1 MFADFFSDFDR
12 RRNGSRHDD
21 FAGFE
26 RHTESPDGVGEPCH
40 SIGWVPQHRSASTCL
55 YDFSIS
61 ELRGFEVETSEDL
74 GYPIHHLYAVVVIRA
89 EGSRSNS
96 QLRFPSHNVR
106 YRLSLRN
113 SCIGCQ

>member
-1 MFADFFSDFDR
+1 MNQSIILERNQDFVR
-12 RRNGSRHDD
+12 RTLVQ
-21 FAGFE
+21 AGAV
-26 RHTESPDGVGEPCH
+26 TDL
-40 SIGWVPQHRSASTCL
+40 TNT
-55 YDFSIS
+55 D
-61 ELRGFEVETSEDL
+61 LRGFKVETSEDPA
-74 GYPIHHLYAVVVIRA
+74 YPIHHLYAVVVIGA